1 LAVTVISF
9 AFSLV
14 VGEVF
19 FRFYDIGW
27 AALSYEKTRGVV
39 RLGNAG
45 VMRPASQPGV
55 RFELKPNLDQNFKLA
70 RLQTNSQGLHDQ
82 EYSIQKAPGTYRV
95 VVLGDSQTMASGVSR
110 DENYHALIEA
120 RLDSQELG
128 YQRIE
133 FVNLAV
139 GASTPGDYRD
149 VLEHKALAY
158 SPDLVLIGFTP
169 GNDEIFNFSTR
180 KKRYQEKAVRNGFFQ
195 SFLLRR
201 VEDLWSYYL
210 GGEGH
215 DERGPFLDH
224 HRERL
229 RFLLGDIQRRSERVG
244 APVVLVYLARV
255 ERKNRPEIQLLAESL
270 EIRFVDTSPA
280 FRDIALDETRI
291 YRTDRHPNPYAH
303 RIIADTLQPHLEE
316 LIERSTTAN
325 NHGTSAGP
333 APAQR

>member
-1 LAVTVISF
+1 MGRAVAILAVTVISF

-120 RLDSQELG
+120 RRRKPQT
-128 YQRIE
+128 R
-133 FVNLAV
+133 
-139 GASTPGDYRD
+139 
-149 VLEHKALAY
+149 LE
-158 SPDLVLIGFTP
+158 
-169 GNDEIFNFSTR
+169 N
-180 KKRYQEKAVRNGFFQ
+180 NG
-195 SFLLRR
+195 LK
-201 VEDLWSYYL
+201 
-210 GGEGH
+210 
-215 DERGPFLDH
+215 
-224 HRERL
+224 
-229 RFLLGDIQRRSERVG
+229 I
-244 APVVLVYLARV
+244 
-255 ERKNRPEIQLLAESL
+255 K
-270 EIRFVDTSPA
+270 
-280 FRDIALDETRI
+280 
-291 YRTDRHPNPYAH
+291 
-303 RIIADTLQPHLEE
+303 
-316 LIERSTTAN
+316 
-325 NHGTSAGP
+325 
-333 APAQR
+333 